1 MTTSPSNQAAAI
13 IDAAGGPENIRAAT
27 NCMTRVRI
35 RFVDESKVDVDALKQ
50 VPGVMTV
57 VKVGDQYQLVMGGV
71 VDKVRADIAA
81 LTAGSAGDRQPGD
94 DGSSDRRAQGNPF
107 SRLIG
112 VFAEIVSPVIPAL
125 LASAFVKIIAVVC
138 TEIFGVSES
147 NSTVT
152 ILHLIAD
159 SLYYFFPAIVGWSAA
174 RKFGADIAIGLMII
188 GLLMNPGLAALF
200 IDGGAPSFLGIELT
214 EVDYWGSVLPAIL
227 SMWVL
232 AHLERFLRSVVPAV
246 ARSIVV
252 PFVSLLVVA
261 PLALLVLGPL
271 GAWGGRALVDVFQGL
286 YDFSPILAGALI
298 GGTWQVLIIFGMH
311 IVLLAIVTVPNIATF
326 GRDQVIMTHAASLFC
341 QIAAG
346 LAVAARAKD
355 PEIKRTAFTLSIT
368 SLLAGNVIEP
378 VMYGVNI
385 KYRRPF
391 YFVLVGGAIGG
402 AITGAAVAGTTAPV
416 AFSLYSI
423 PAYMGAGFGGLV
435 VGTIVGSAVTFA
447 LTYFV
452 GFDESLKDSPSGDR
466 AAA

>member
-1 MTTSPSNQAAAI
+1 MTTTPETQADAI
-13 IDAAGGPENIRAAT
+13 VEAVGGPDNIRTAT
-27 NCMTRVRI
+27 NCMTRVRLT
-35 RFVDESKVDVDALKQ
+35 FVDESKIDDDALKQ

-57 VKVGDQYQLVMGGV
+57 VKVGEQYQLVMGGG
-71 VDKVRADIAA
+71 VDKVRAAITDRTGAA
-81 LTAGSAGDRQPGD
+81 ADGGGEAPSVTRGQP
-94 DGSSDRRAQGNPF
+94 AGNPF

-112 VFAEIVSPVIPAL
+112 VIAEIVSPVIPAL
-125 LASAFVKIIAVVC
+125 LASAFVKIVAVIC
-138 TEIFGVSES
+138 TEIVGISDT
-147 NSTVT
+147 NSTVQ

-159 SLYYFFPAIVGWSAA
+159 SLYYFFPAIIGWSAA
-174 RKFGADIAIGLMII
+174 RKFGADVAIGLII
-188 GLLMNPGLAALF
+188 VGLLMNPGLAALF
-200 IDGGAPSFLGIELT
+200 ADGGDPSFLGLPLT
-214 EVDYWGSVLPAIL
+214 EVDYWGSVLPAVL

-232 AHLERFLRSVVPAV
+232 SHVERFLRKVVPDV

-261 PLALLVLGPL
+261 PIAVLALGPL
-271 GAWGGRALVDVFQGL
+271 GAWGGRALVDVFQSL

-298 GGTWQVLIIFGMH
+298 GGTWQLLIIFGMH
-311 IVLLAIVTVPNIATF
+311 IVLLALITVPNIATF

-355 PEIKRTAFTLSIT
+355 PEIKKNAFTLSIT

-402 AITGAAVAGTTAPV
+402 AITGATFAGTTAPV
-416 AFSLYSI
+416 AFSFYSI
-423 PAYMGAGFGGLV
+423 PAYMGAGFAGLV
-435 VGTIVGSAVTFA
+435 IGTIVGSVVTFA

-452 GFDESLKDSPSGDR
+452 GFDETLKNSQRTGDR
-466 AAA
+466 VA